1 LVFWSNQLFP
11 IDHVMSDLRYQIE
24 ESFRENNITIPFPQR
39 DLHIKR
45 EDLFSK
51 EG

>member
-24 ESFRENNITIPFPQR
+24 ESFRVSNITIPFPQR
-39 DLHIKR
+39 DLHIKSG
-45 EDLFSK
+45 DSLS
-51 EG
+51 